1 MKANPTTRSRAKTL
15 RRNLTDAERILWARI
30 KGRQIN
36 DWQFRKQ
43 HPVGPYIADF
53 ACVRARLIIEV
64 DGATHTEN
72 KQIAYDLRRSA
83 YLREQGWHVHRI
95 WNIDIYDNLNAVLD
109 GIHALLPP
117 PTQR

>member
-15 RRNLTDAERILWARI
+15 RRKLTDAERILWSRLKA
-30 KGRQIN
+30 RQIN
-36 DWQFRKQ
+36 GWHFRNQ

-53 ACVRARLIIEV
+53 ACVKARLVIEV
-64 DGATHTEN
+64 DGASHTEDE
-72 KQIAYDLRRSA
+72 QIARDERRSA
-83 YLREQGWHVHRI
+83 YLRAEGWLVHRV
-95 WNIDIYDNLNAVLD
+95 WNTDIYNNLNAVLD